1 MYSIYINSQGSES
14 HGTFY
19 LLELLT
25 VHSVMSCHFSG
36 MYTIYG
42 HIRLFE
48 DHIIHAACY
57 ENFMK
62 INLFMAA
69 ILNCI
74 HFSVL
79 LLVACLVCVISLLY
93 AFHVFIQ

>member
-1 MYSIYINSQGSES
+1 
-14 HGTFY
+14 
-19 LLELLT
+19 
-25 VHSVMSCHFSG
+25 MSCPFSG
-36 MYTIYG
+36 NVTIMCTIYG
-42 HIRLFE
+42 HIQLFE

-62 INLFMAA
+62 INLFIAA

-79 LLVACLVCVISLLY
+79 FVGGLFGLRDFSVI
-93 AFHVFIQ
+93 